1 MPLEIAQAML
11 RLLATP
17 RTTPFLPWSRFSTFM
32 SLSVKGGKDLG
43 GYIRSFKETAKQG
56 LRAGIVMDLKWL
68 GKIFFADRSI

>member
-1 MPLEIAQAML
+1 
-11 RLLATP
+11 
-17 RTTPFLPWSRFSTFM
+17 M

-56 LRAGIVMDLKWL
+56 LRTGIVMDLKWL